1 MEEIYINK
9 IIPISTVDGIGAR
22 VSIFTQG
29 CNINCLYCHNPE
41 TIKMNKEDL
50 EVCTLYNAKTLFE
63 HIKPYLIFTR
73 GITVSGGECM
83 LHPNFLYELFQLI
96 KKEGKT
102 CFVDSNGTI
111 SFSKYKDLTS
121 LIDGVL
127 LDIKAWDK
135 DVFYKLTGSLKNDS
149 LIDNLTYLSETD
161 KIQELRLVCIEDY
174 VDVYR
179 CIDGIKNT
187 IPNKYE
193 NIPLKLIRFRNNGVI
208 GELANNKSPDNKKMQ
223 EYLDYA
229 RSVGFKKIV
238 IT

>member
-1 MEEIYINK
+1 MLTDKNA
-9 IIPISTVDGIGAR
+9 VLQVFG
-22 VSIFTQG
+22 
-29 CNINCLYCHNPE
+29 
-41 TIKMNKEDL
+41 DL
-50 EVCTLYNAKTLFE
+50 
-63 HIKPYLIFTR
+63 
-73 GITVSGGECM
+73 
-83 LHPNFLYELFQLI
+83 
-96 KKEGKT
+96 
-102 CFVDSNGTI
+102 
-111 SFSKYKDLTS
+111 
-121 LIDGVL
+121 
-127 LDIKAWDK
+127 
-135 DVFYKLTGSLKNDS
+135 LKNPQ
-149 LIDNLTYLSETD
+149 YLSETD

-208 GELANNKSPDNKKMQ
+208 GELANHKSPDNKKMQ